1 MRKIIASLDIGSSNL
16 KLVVGEIVKTK
27 VNVLA
32 CVSTTSR
39 GIKNGFIV
47 NAESAIESLNELF
60 NKVNDMLGINVTKVI
75 VAVPSLNLECYMA
88 LGSTQVKNEERI
100 ITGRDIGNA
109 LQDCVDKTVSPNMQI
124 VSICP
129 VNFVVNDVD
138 KVLNPLGML
147 ADKLTIK
154 SVIGVIPKKNIMPI
168 VKCLER
174 IGVEVV
180 DTILGS
186 LGDFA
191 EFKNKD
197 MLGNVGAIINI
208 GASNTTVSIFNKGI
222 LTSSE
227 AINVGGDTIDNDISY
242 VYKVSKPDA
251 LYLKEKLSL
260 AHKNMAQPNESLIV
274 ENKSGDQIKVNQYDI
289 SEVCMQRLE
298 EILNL
303 AKKQINLLTKRE
315 ISYIIVTGGV
325 SEFVDFSIILDE
337 VFNHKAKIGNV
348 LQIGVRDNKYSTAYG
363 LIKYFGSKLRLQN
376 SEFSIFNLEQ
386 QEEFS
391 GIHKKISINDNSI
404 LGKLF
409 GYFFDN

>member
-138 KVLNPLGML
+138 KVLNPL
-147 ADKLTIK
+147 
-154 SVIGVIPKKNIMPI
+154 
-168 VKCLER
+168 
-174 IGVEVV
+174 
-180 DTILGS
+180 
-186 LGDFA
+186 
-191 EFKNKD
+191 
-197 MLGNVGAIINI
+197 
-208 GASNTTVSIFNKGI
+208 
-222 LTSSE
+222 
-227 AINVGGDTIDNDISY
+227 
-242 VYKVSKPDA
+242 
-251 LYLKEKLSL
+251 
-260 AHKNMAQPNESLIV
+260 
-274 ENKSGDQIKVNQYDI
+274 
-289 SEVCMQRLE
+289 
-298 EILNL
+298 
-303 AKKQINLLTKRE
+303 
-315 ISYIIVTGGV
+315 
-325 SEFVDFSIILDE
+325 
-337 VFNHKAKIGNV
+337 
-348 LQIGVRDNKYSTAYG
+348 
-363 LIKYFGSKLRLQN
+363 
-376 SEFSIFNLEQ
+376 
-386 QEEFS
+386 
-391 GIHKKISINDNSI
+391 
-404 LGKLF
+404 
-409 GYFFDN
+409 